1 VAQALVAT
9 NPGQSL
15 RPTLDQSS
23 LKSGFFTD
31 DTFAEHGGCWRVA
44 MTPTPTKTKGLI
56 ETPVVACP
64 FRVIRDQTTRLCLP
78 VDVRFLPK
86 ATEALLCSE
95 TTRRANSRHR
105 QLFDDLI
112 SAGKE

>member
-1 VAQALVAT
+1 VTALE
-9 NPGQSL
+9 
-15 RPTLDQSS
+15 DQSERRAS
-23 LKSGFFTD
+23 FRRR
-31 DTFAEHGGCWRVA
+31 TFAEHGVCCWRVA
-44 MTPTPTKTKGLI
+44 MTPTPTKTKCLI

-95 TTRRANSRHR
+95 MTRRAKMRH
-105 QLFDDLI
+105 
-112 SAGKE
+112 